1 MTTAPF
7 GSTPPL
13 HQRLALARDEIRQPF
28 AREEVAGIVTAV
40 LTSMEGDVSAADLK
54 LYGELEAL
62 ARYIQHAKREI
73 AAIRPDDIGSEH
85 IASAT
90 DELDAVVGATE
101 DATNRIMDS
110 CDVIG
115 AIAGKVDPE
124 NGAALTAA
132 VTAIFEACNFQDIT
146 GQRITKVVRTLKH
159 IEGRIDVLIQAL
171 GDEVQKTHRDAAAAA
186 DPGDE
191 SSLLNG
197 PQLPGNAIDQS
208 EIDKLLASFD

>member
-1 MTTAPF
+1 MTTLHI
-7 GSTPPL
+7 GSTAPL
-13 HQRLALARDEIRQPF
+13 HQRLAQARDETRQPI
-28 AREEVAGIVTAV
+28 AREEIAGIVTAV
-40 LTSMEGDVSAADLK
+40 LTSMEGDVSSTDLK
-54 LYGELEAL
+54 LYGELESL

-73 AAIRPDDIGSEH
+73 AAIRPEDINSEH

-101 DATNRIMDS
+101 DATNQIMDS
-110 CDVIG
+110 CDVIS
-115 AIAGKVDPE
+115 ALAGKVNPE
-124 NGAALTAA
+124 VGGELTQA
-132 VTAIFEACNFQDIT
+132 VTRIFEACNFQDIT

-159 IEGRIDVLIQAL
+159 IEGKIEVLIQAL
-171 GDEVQKTHRDAAAAA
+171 GEEVQKSHQNAAAAN
-186 DPGDE
+186 PGDE